1 VSYLLFVD
9 ESGVDQHDSP
19 YEVLAGVAIQ
29 DQHLWN
35 LVCRIQEAEIE
46 HFGRRI
52 AAGALELKGKSLLKR
67 KTFRLAA
74 QLPLLEPQ
82 ERRKLAQ
89 SCLEKGEKAKGRQ
102 TTSSGATRAELT
114 ALAQAKVAFVARVLE
129 LCVSHYVRA
138 FASIVPR
145 SAPRPAGRFLRK
157 DYAYL
162 FERFFYFL
170 EESKVGELGLVIFD
184 ELEHSR
190 CHVLVDQMSL
200 YFRNTVRGRLRAARV
215 IPEPFFV
222 HSELTTAIQIAD
234 LVAYIIAW
242 GIRFGPMEGDRRRE
256 ELDFLG
262 ELVRELRYRVK
273 RPEQPDF
280 PIWSFT
286 LIEDLRPRE
295 EKEGVEKKEKAM
307 PVPQQSLREEY

>member
-1 VSYLLFVD
+1 LSYLLFVD

-19 YEVLAGVAIQ
+19 YEVLAGVAIR

-52 AAGALELKGKSLLKR
+52 AAGPLELKGKSLLKR

-74 QLPLLEPQ
+74 QIPSLEPQ

-89 SCLEKGEKAKGRQ
+89 SCLEKGEKAKGHQ
-102 TTSSGATRAELT
+102 TSSGATRAELT
-114 ALAQAKVAFVARVLE
+114 ALAQAKIAFAARVLE
-129 LCVSHYVRA
+129 LCVSHYIRA

-170 EESKVGELGLVIFD
+170 EESEVGELGLVIFD
-184 ELEHSR
+184 ELERSR

-200 YFRNTVRGRLRAARV
+200 YFRNTLRGRLRAARI

-242 GIRFGPMEGDRRRE
+242 GIRFGPMDGDRRE

-262 ELVRELRYRVK
+262 ELVRELRHRVK

-295 EKEGVEKKEKAM
+295 EKEGPEKKEKAM
-307 PVPQQSLREEY
+307 PVARQSLHPKE